1 MHDTLIDSVIN
12 KRIEEAEI
20 QGDISLLQQHLSPNY
35 DEHVHRIVYQ
45 ALGRIGGLRSL
56 RILVAAASAET
67 SDETKQVILEA
78 LADAVWVRSP
88 LEGCTKNNPKTVLHF
103 A

>member
-1 MHDTLIDSVIN
+1 MHDTLIDAVIN
-12 KRIEEAEI
+12 KRIEEAEA

-35 DEHVHRIVYQ
+35 DEHVHRIVYR

-56 RILVAAASAET
+56 RILVAAASVET

-78 LADAVWVRSP
+78 LADAVWARSP
-88 LEGCTKNNPKTVLHF
+88 LE
-103 A
+103 